1 MPRFTPFDFGV
12 TTVMS
17 LFHQDWIHD
26 GETAADVV
34 AEYLAQ
40 SQDEQALA
48 VRRDARLLDALP
60 SSTLE
65 VLWEAGSQY
74 MPAFHLVGGG
84 AEWTRTVADLCDARL
99 SAHTEVHALT
109 GADAEEGAACL
120 DAVVAEIEAVRL
132 LPAEVRS
139 ALTECARRCSP
150 DLAFRVLLK
159 AISYAPA
166 EITLSAARYARME
179 AIGSA
184 LRYGEFVVDSVAYL
198 VEGA

>member
-12 TTVMS
+12 TNVMG
-17 LFHQDWIHD
+17 LFHQDWIYD
-26 GETAADVV
+26 GDTAADVV
-34 AEYLAQ
+34 TKYLAQ

-48 VRRDARLLDALP
+48 VLRDTRLLAALP

-99 SAHTEVHALT
+99 SANAEVHALT

-120 DAVVAEIEAVRL
+120 DAVVTEIEALRL

-150 DLAFRVLLK
+150 DLSFRVLLR
-159 AISYAPA
+159 AMAYTHLDVS
-166 EITLSAARYARME
+166 LSAAQYARME

-184 LRYGEFVVDSVAYL
+184 MQYGEFVVDSVKYL
-198 VEGA
+198 VEQP

>member
-1 MPRFTPFDFGV
+1 MARFDPFDFGV
-12 TTVMS
+12 TNVMG
-17 LFHQDWIHD
+17 LFHQDWIYD
-26 GETAADVV
+26 GDTAADVV
-34 AEYLAQ
+34 AKYLAQ
-40 SQDEQALA
+40 SQDEEVLA
-48 VRRDARLLDALP
+48 VRRDARLLAVLP
-60 SSTLE
+60 SATLE

-84 AEWTRTVADLCDARL
+84 AEWTHTVAGLCEARL
-99 SAHTEVHALT
+99 SAGAEVHALT

-150 DLAFRVLLK
+150 DLAFRVLLR
-159 AISYAPA
+159 AVRCASPEVSLTPA
-166 EITLSAARYARME
+166 QYARME

-184 LRYGEFVVDSVAYL
+184 LQYGEFVVDTVEYL
-198 VEGA
+198 VEEA